1 MTPHGRQPRSF
12 GGVDAMGNIT
22 SERLVRR
29 LADIDRRLRHVAGL
43 LRPVGTSGGDAGSMV
58 PESDGAPEPPIDVLL
73 ERIGRT
79 TATLEASSVQD
90 AAAVLIMR
98 TLLADVSLVTGAFR
112 GAATLGARRLDE
124 VRALVEEARPTAT
137 EGWERDRTS
146 TS

>member
-1 MTPHGRQPRSF
+1 MTPHGRQPRPF
-12 GGVDAMGNIT
+12 GGVGAMGNIT
-22 SERLVRR
+22 SEQLVRR

-43 LRPVGTSGGDAGSMV
+43 LRPVGTSGGDARGML

-124 VRALVEEARPTAT
+124 VRALVEEARPPAT